1 MAILEAKAGSGNDA
15 TLSFDTYENTAW
27 ESKPMKDSAWVSYT
41 LCENTR
47 IDEICMKMKDFRSTT
62 YPIAIYAD
70 SVKVWEGWTPKTL
83 SFVHIPLKDAPAA
96 RTYTIRM
103 TGESTTKDAF
113 GMVKEMDARN
123 DEKKS
128 KGRRSL
134 KIIEIEFLKN
144 IQ

>member
-1 MAILEAKAGSGNDA
+1 
-15 TLSFDTYENTAW
+15 
-27 ESKPMKDSAWVSYT
+27 
-41 LCENTR
+41 
-47 IDEICMKMKDFRSTT
+47 
-62 YPIAIYAD
+62 
-70 SVKVWEGWTPKTL
+70 
-83 SFVHIPLKDAPAA
+83 
-96 RTYTIRM
+96 M

-123 DEKKS
+123 DEKKP